1 MKTFLSVLILLQ
13 AFINLTGQSKFTDQR
28 DGNVYRV
35 ITVEGVAW
43 MAENLRFK
51 ANEGVFFNNDSN
63 NAKTYGALYDWKTAR
78 SSCPKGWHLPSGIEY
93 KTLSDHFEH
102 NETWGTIPSEPS
114 SFSIQLGGMQDYEGT
129 FSEMDE
135 SGYYWTSTEYDKANA
150 EYFSYMLIDKMPVI
164 DISRK
169 ADIADIHGTEKV
181 NKYSV
186 RCKKN

>member
-63 NAKTYGALYDWKTAR
+63 NAKTYGALYDWKTATR
-78 SSCPKGWHLPSGIEY
+78 SQQKQQQNL
-93 KTLSDHFEH
+93 
-102 NETWGTIPSEPS
+102 
-114 SFSIQLGGMQDYEGT
+114 
-129 FSEMDE
+129 
-135 SGYYWTSTEYDKANA
+135 
-150 EYFSYMLIDKMPVI
+150 
-164 DISRK
+164 
-169 ADIADIHGTEKV
+169 
-181 NKYSV
+181 
-186 RCKKN
+186 RCKFLLAK